1 MLTAKDIMTVKVI
14 MLRSDMKITEA
25 ARILLNNHINGAP
38 VVGDDLELLGILCQ
52 SDLVAQQKAVSVPSF
67 FSTLDGFIPLGS
79 LKDMDREMEKISA
92 ATVGAAMTPD
102 PIFVTP
108 DASVED
114 IASVMVD
121 KGFHTVPVVDD
132 GKVIGV
138 IGKEDILRTLIE
150 NQ

>member
-1 MLTAKDIMTVKVI
+1 MLTAKDIMTAKVI
-14 MLRSDMKITEA
+14 SLRPEMKITDA
-25 ARILLNNHINGAP
+25 ARVLLDNHINGAP

-79 LKDMDREMEKISA
+79 LGDMDREMEKISA

-102 PIFVTP
+102 PVYVTLE
-108 DASVED
+108 ASLED

-132 GKVIGV
+132 GKVVGV
-138 IGKEDILRTLIE
+138 VGKEDILRTLLE
-150 NQ
+150 SQ